1 MAASKTPQSRAAPP
15 GKPPVAPP
23 PTTPPPGS
31 GPAGPTE
38 AVERPRAPRLPPQIR
53 AGMGDVTAELI
64 EIYSDEDLRKA
75 TGWVSILPGGSNRG
89 DGDALEAGRLRR
101 TLHDV
106 GPDVWR
112 DIYRGMLRIHRLD
125 LHLTA
130 AAAATGRLGDAPE
143 ADLDA
148 AASHDHGHDLGG
160 LEAAA
165 VAPLAAL
172 AATDWVVPGNRESA
186 AALYRGLPIRDYLA
200 NVLGNAHDRAKG
212 RQAPGHPVTARAL
225 RVLPASSSGSTQLPQ
240 AAGIAWAA
248 KIERD
253 DTVVLCFLDA
263 DATAAE
269 DFHTGLNFAAV
280 FKVPVV
286 FLCVNTRDDGHI
298 GPAGAPVEPGA
309 GVGLG
314 SETVALKA
322 LAYGLPG
329 IRVDGSDALAVF
341 QVVRGAVQAARAGG
355 GPTLI
360 EAVAARRRTR
370 PNGANAE
377 ALGGASD
384 PGHPMQRL
392 ARWLRDSSILDAGA
406 EALWTAEIDA
416 EIRDALAFEMGVPGP
431 SVDTLIEDVYLTPP
445 SALTEQLAEL
455 VRVRARNG

>member
-1 MAASKTPQSRAAPP
+1 
-15 GKPPVAPP
+15 
-23 PTTPPPGS
+23 
-31 GPAGPTE
+31 
-38 AVERPRAPRLPPQIR
+38 
-53 AGMGDVTAELI
+53 MGDVTAELI

-75 TGWVSILPGGSNRG
+75 TGWVSILPGGSSRG
-89 DGDALEAGRLRR
+89 EGDALEAERLRR
-101 TLHDV
+101 TLNDV
-106 GPDVWR
+106 DPDVWR

-130 AAAATGRLGDAPE
+130 AAAAPGPLAGAPE
-143 ADLDA
+143 GDVQE
-148 AASHDHGHDLGG
+148 ASRDHDLGG

-172 AATDWVVPGNRESA
+172 ASGDWVIPGHRESA
-186 AALYRGLPIRDYLA
+186 AALYRGLPVRDYLA

-212 RQAPGHPVTARAL
+212 RQPPRHPVTPRAL

-248 KIERD
+248 KIKRD

-263 DATAAE
+263 EATAAE

-286 FLCVNTRDDGHI
+286 FLCVNTRHPLDGGHL
-298 GPAGAPVEPGA
+298 GPAGAPVEPGG

-360 EAVAARRRTR
+360 EAVVTRRRTR
-370 PNGANAE
+370 PNPANGE
-377 ALGGASD
+377 ALGEASD
-384 PGHPMQRL
+384 PHHPMQRL
-392 ARWLRDSSILDAGA
+392 ARWLRDSNLLEAGA

-416 EIRDALAFEMGVPGP
+416 EIRDARAFETGVPGL
-431 SVDTLIEDVYLTPP
+431 SVDTLIEDVYQTPP

-455 VRVRARNG
+455 VRVRARKA